1 MKGMSVDVL
10 EAFLDRR
17 EGGGAGGREREGS
30 GAGGRKEGG
39 EGGGAGGRTGEG
51 RGRWEERGRGRR
63 WGWWEGGEGS
73 GAGGRTGGGGRTE
86 EGRGGGRKGEVRTS
100 WAGRM
105 RDGGTY
111 MNGGRWGG
119 SRETGQW
126 RQRGVPRCEM

>member
-17 EGGGAGGREREGS
+17 EGGGAGGREEREVGLV
-30 GAGGRKEGG
+30 GGK
-39 EGGGAGGRTGEG
+39 G
-51 RGRWEERGRGRR
+51 RGG
-63 WGWWEGGEGS
+63 
-73 GAGGRTGGGGRTE
+73 
-86 EGRGGGRKGEVRTS
+86 GGGRKGGGEGR
-100 WAGRM
+100 WEEGRGKDKLGRRM

-119 SRETGQW
+119 TRETGQG